1 MRYARVVSLL
11 VLLVVMALTAY
22 SGEKGKMGSGT
33 ITGTLV
39 DTQCYIAKGS
49 TGNKHGDMDDCG
61 TMCARAGIP
70 VAVLSANNKLTFVA
84 APAPKFADAVGS
96 KVEVTGMLKGGA
108 IVPEKFKYEKGGKWV
123 DIPISGGVM

>member
-1 MRYARVVSLL
+1 MRHIQVSGVL
-11 VLLVVMALTAY
+11 VLLVATALTAY
-22 SGEKGKMGSGT
+22 SGEKGKMGNAT

-61 TMCARAGIP
+61 TMCAKAGIP
-70 VAVLSANNKLTFVA
+70 VGILAANNKLTFIA

-96 KVEVTGMLKGGA
+96 KVKVTGMLKGGA